1 MADEDVVRLLVD
13 LVRDQARV
21 LAAIAEGVAVGTD
34 RQARMAEAADKMQ
47 DVLARLDAYVDREEK
62 ANADARAREE
72 SARTEERAAL
82 TRLMDT
88 IRAGLS
94 SALGQR
100 VIQTL
105 VLAWLAWAGV
115 HYGFVTS
122 PSPATVVAS
131 PAPGQEAHDASTSEE

>member
-21 LAAIAEGVAVGTD
+21 LSAIAEGVAVGTD

-94 SALGQR
+94 SSLGQR

-115 HYGFVTS
+115 HYGIVTS
-122 PSPATVVAS
+122 PVPTPVVVSSPVSESPDVSPA
-131 PAPGQEAHDASTSEE
+131 E